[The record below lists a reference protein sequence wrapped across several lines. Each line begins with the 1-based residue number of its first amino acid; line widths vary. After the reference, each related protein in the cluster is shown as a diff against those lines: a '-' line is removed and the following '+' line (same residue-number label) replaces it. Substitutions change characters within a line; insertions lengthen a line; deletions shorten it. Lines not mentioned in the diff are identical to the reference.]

1 MNLSE
6 KQCEK
11 CKRILPADAHFCPYC
26 MTVLQTEQ
34 IVHFETERYIRKPG
48 RLRFFLLTITAVLV
62 VILILVLSVG
72 GVFTAHRN
80 EEQDTELQQAGN
92 IQQNDST
99 QQNGNMQQE
108 QQNLYTEIA
117 GAGILLNENV
127 SGTVTAYDIM
137 EHMSDVA
144 LIDDATIGLTEDGDL
159 YQWGVTD
166 TRGDLNSDDTLFV
179 TELSP
184 VLILENVKSIE
195 GRERALAAITED
207 GSLYTWGYKSSCLL
221 GNGQY
226 TSARNEYQPEPVRIM
241 DHVVSVSFGQ
251 GVGSALT
258 EDGSLYTW
266 GHEYSEEGG
275 NGPGTSMNPWSPN
288 KIMDGVVYH
297 CMGLFCGAAITEDGS
312 LYMWGD
318 NSGDIIN
325 PSTEKN
331 EIATPVKVMDHV
343 VSVDIGNAY
352 CGVIKDDG
360 ALYMWGSNSHG
371 QLGIGSDESQ
381 REPVKVMEHV
391 KIVKLERSMS
401 AAITEDGSLYIWG
414 DNYYDDSGIP
424 SYRSTPLKIMDH
436 VVDVE
441 LSSTHCAA
449 LTEDGKLYQ
458 WGWND
463 YGQLGTGDTEGIFE
477 LPDNRD

>member
-6 KQCEK
+6 KQCKK

-34 IVHFETERYIRKPG
+34 IVHFETEQYIRKPG
-48 RLRFFLLTITAVLV
+48 RLRLFVLAISAGIV
-62 VILILVLSVG
+62 VILILALSVG
-72 GVFTAHRN
+72 SAFSAHRK
-80 EEQDTELQQAGN
+80 EEQDTELQQDEN
-92 IQQNDST
+92 T
-99 QQNGNMQQE
+99 QQNGNMQQD
-108 QQNLYTEIA
+108 LYTEIT
-117 GAGILLNENV
+117 GAGMLLNENI
-127 SGTVTAYDIM
+127 SGAAADYDIM

-144 LIDDATIGLTEDGDL
+144 LIDDATIGLTEDGNL

-226 TSARNEYQPEPVRIM
+226 TSARNEYQPEPARIM

-266 GHEYSEEGG
+266 GHEYCEEGG

-318 NSGDIIN
+318 NAGGIID

-343 VSVDIGNAY
+343 VSVDVGAFC

-360 ALYMWGSNSHG
+360 ALYMWGVNNHG
-371 QLGIGSDESQ
+371 QLGTGTDESIY
-381 REPVKVMEHV
+381 EPVKVMEHV
-391 KIVKLERSMS
+391 KTVKLEDTMS

-424 SYRSTPLKIMDH
+424 SYRSAPIKIMDH

-441 LSSTHCAA
+441 LSSSHCAA